1 MNSLSKSRFLSGCQC
16 EKKLF
21 FDTYRKDLKPP
32 TPEAKQAVFDTGHTV
47 GTLAQKL
54 YPGGRD
60 ANDGINGNWKIAI
73 NRTKEWLANGVDTI
87 YEATFSIPGGYAALD
102 ILHHQNGERW
112 AIEVKS
118 SGSIKD
124 YYLTDASYQYY
135 VMKQARFTPDKMFLM
150 YIDKDYSKNG
160 DIDPKKLF
168 KLQDITETVIEN
180 QEAVEK
186 KQSLLLKMLASQVE
200 PSCEI
205 GRHCSE
211 PFECDYKHHC
221 WAHLPENS
229 VFDIYLAGEKAWE
242 LYREGI
248 YSITDSPEN
257 LFNSPRQQ
265 VQLIGTINNEVQVDY
280 EKLKEFLSSFTGPL
294 YFFDFETINPTL
306 PVLDGTNPFQQVPFQ
321 YSLHITDINGQIT
334 EHREFLADSVDF
346 SGNDSL
352 DPRRKLLDQ
361 LKRDIPLNGT
371 IIAYYASFEIS
382 RLKELAEAFPEEKEF
397 IESLIARV
405 VDLLVPFKAGWYY
418 APSMK
423 GSNSIKS
430 VLPAIDPSYSY
441 KDLEVTNGTD
451 ASNIYLSMVKG
462 DFTGDYEK
470 TRKSLLAYCKRDS
483 EGMVVIYKHLLKEIC
498 R

>member
-1 MNSLSKSRFLSGCQC
+1 MKSLSKSRFISGCQC

-21 FDTYRKDLKPP
+21 FDTYRRDLKPP

-54 YPGGRD
+54 YPDGRD

-73 NRTKEWLANGVDTI
+73 NRTKEWLAAGVDTI
-87 YEATFSIPGGYAALD
+87 YEATFSIPGGFAALD

-135 VMKQARFTPDKMFLM
+135 VMKQAGFTPNKMFLM

-160 DIDPKKLF
+160 EIDPKKLF

-186 KQSLLLKMLASQVE
+186 KQSLLLKMLESQVE
-200 PSCEI
+200 PNCEI
-205 GRHCSE
+205 GRHCDE

-229 VFDIYLAGEKAWE
+229 VFDIYLAGEKAWG

-248 YSITDSPEN
+248 YSFTDSPEN

-306 PVLDGTNPFQQVPFQ
+306 PVLNGSNPFQQVPFQ

-334 EHREFLADSVDF
+334 EHREFLADPVDF

-451 ASNIYLSMVKG
+451 ASNIYLSMAKG

-470 TRKSLLAYCKRDS
+470 TRKNLLAYCKRDS
-483 EGMVVIYKHLLKEIC
+483 EGMVVIYRHIKSLCK
-498 R
+498 